1 MQSRQICG
9 EKWSLSISIKIV
21 ILGYGNL
28 GRGVEC
34 AVKQNDDM
42 ELVAV
47 FTRRNPEDV
56 KILTETATVCN
67 VADVEDWKDKIDVM
81 IICGGSATDLPKQT
95 PVYAKMFNVIDSFD
109 THARIPEHF
118 ANVDAAAKEGGHVGI
133 ISVGWDP
140 GMFSLNRLY
149 ANAILPDGNDYTFWG
164 KGVSQGHS
172 DAIRRVEGVKDGKQY
187 TIPVEAAL
195 KAVRNGENPELTT
208 RQKHTRECFVV
219 LEEGADAAKVEE
231 EIKTMPNY
239 FSDYDTTVHFISEEE
254 LKANHSGIPHGGFV
268 LRSGKT
274 GWDGENKHL
283 IEYSLKLDSNPEF
296 TSSVLIA
303 YARAAYRLASE
314 GQSGCKTVFDIAP
327 AYLSAKSGE
336 ELRKH
341 ML

>member
-1 MQSRQICG
+1 M
-9 EKWSLSISIKIV
+9 SIRIG

-34 AVKQNDDM
+34 AIKHNPDM

-47 FTRRNPEDV
+47 FTRRAPETV
-56 KILTETATVCN
+56 KILTETAAVYSVN
-67 VADVEDWKDKIDVM
+67 DAEKMKDKIDVL

-95 PVYAKMFNVIDSFD
+95 PEYAKMFNVIDSFD

-118 ANVDAAAKEGGHVGI
+118 NAVDAAAKEGGHIGI

-149 ANAILPDGNDYTFWG
+149 ANAILTNGKDYTFWG

-314 GQSGCKTVFDIAP
+314 GQIGCKTVFDIAP

>member
-1 MQSRQICG
+1 MAIRIG
-9 EKWSLSISIKIV
+9 

-34 AVKQNDDM
+34 AIRHNDDL
-42 ELVAV
+42 ELKAV
-47 FTRRNPEDV
+47 FTRRAPATV
-56 KILTETATVCN
+56 GILTDGAEVHSVNDLLAY
-67 VADVEDWKDKIDVM
+67 KDEIDVL
-81 IICGGSATDLPKQT
+81 IICGGSATDLPVQT
-95 PVYAKMFNVIDSFD
+95 PEYVKYFNVIDSFD
-109 THARIPEHF
+109 THAKIPEHF
-118 ANVDAAAKEGGHVGI
+118 ENVNRAAMESGKVGI

-149 ANAILPDGNDYTFWG
+149 ANAILPDGKDYTFWG

-187 TIPVEAAL
+187 TIPSEAAL
-195 KAVRNGENPELTT
+195 EAVRNGENPELTT

-219 LEEGADAAKVEE
+219 LEEGADAAKVEA
-231 EIKTMPNY
+231 EIKSMPNY
-239 FSDYDTTVHFISEEE
+239 FVDYDTTVHFISEEE
-254 LKANHSGIPHGGFV
+254 LKRDHSGIPHGGFV

-274 GWDGENKHL
+274 GWDGENSHL

-296 TSSVLIA
+296 TSSVIVA
-303 YARAAYRLASE
+303 YARAAYRLAAE

-336 ELRKH
+336 ELRKE

>member
-1 MQSRQICG
+1 M
-9 EKWSLSISIKIV
+9 SIKIG

-149 ANAILPDGNDYTFWG
+149 ANAILPDGNDYTFWGG

>member
-1 MQSRQICG
+1 M
-9 EKWSLSISIKIV
+9 KIG

-34 AVKQNDDM
+34 AIKQNPDM
-42 ELVAV
+42 ELAAV
-47 FTRRNPEDV
+47 FTRRAPETV
-56 KILTETATVCN
+56 SILTEGAAVCS
-67 VADVEDWKDKIDVM
+67 VDDVEQWKDKIDVM
-81 IICGGSATDLPKQT
+81 ILCGGSATDLPEQT
-95 PVYAKMFNVIDSFD
+95 PKYAKMFNVVDSFD

-118 ANVDAAAKEGGHVGI
+118 ENVDKSAKESGHVGI

-140 GMFSLNRLY
+140 GMFSLNRMY
-149 ANAILPDGNDYTFWG
+149 ANAILPEGRDYTFWG

-195 KAVRNGENPELTT
+195 EAVRNGENPELTT

-219 LEEGADAAKVEE
+219 LEDGADAAKVEE
-231 EIKTMPNY
+231 TIKNMPNY

-268 LRSGKT
+268 IRSGKT
-274 GWDGENKHL
+274 GWNQENSHV

-296 TSSVLIA
+296 PSLCAGSISSVQRRTERMQDSIR
-303 YARAAYRLASE
+303 YC
-314 GQSGCKTVFDIAP
+314 SGLFKCQRWSRT
-327 AYLSAKSGE
+327 SQKSVV
-336 ELRKH
+336 KNVYC
-341 ML
+341 